1 MLICIGRY
9 ILLKQEP
16 KDKKFIKG
24 RKIIYFYIKNI
35 FIKWKYLFNTYVR
48 IVGIVKATFYFY
60 FSTFIF
66 Y

>member
-16 KDKKFIKG
+16 KDKKFMKG

-35 FIKWKYLFNTYVR
+35 FIK
-48 IVGIVKATFYFY
+48 
-60 FSTFIF
+60 
-66 Y
+66 